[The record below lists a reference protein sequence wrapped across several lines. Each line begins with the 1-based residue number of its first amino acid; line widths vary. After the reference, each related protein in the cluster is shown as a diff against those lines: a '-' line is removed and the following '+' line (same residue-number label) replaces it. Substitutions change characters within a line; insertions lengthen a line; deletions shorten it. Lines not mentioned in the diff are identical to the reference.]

1 MPNIACT
8 VNNTRNSTIRLGVL
22 IVKLSEPIKRRNAP
36 TEATILIAWSAKNSL
51 HENTRRG
58 GSGRIGGGVAA
69 GFSESDICE
78 LTGDGATLTSSGT
91 CGKEGVATMGATGG
105 CAPPA
110 TGRTSG
116 DMNVLYWRTTFKR
129 Y

>member
-58 GSGRIGGGVAA
+58 GCGCIGEGVTA
-69 GFSESDICE
+69 GFSDKDICE
-78 LTGDGATLTSSGT
+78 LTGDGTTLTSSGIS
-91 CGKEGVATMGATGG
+91 GKEGAATTGTTEA

-110 TGRTSG
+110 TGRTVG
-116 DMNVLYWRTTFKR
+116 EMIV
-129 Y
+129 

>member
-8 VNNTRNSTIRLGVL
+8 VNNTRNSTKRLEVV

-58 GSGRIGGGVAA
+58 GCGCIGGGATA
-69 GFSESDICE
+69 GSTRGDICE
-78 LTGDGATLTSSGT
+78 LTGNGSILTSSGT
-91 CGKEGVATMGATGG
+91 SGNEGLVTIGETGT
-105 CAPPA
+105 CALAA
-110 TGRTSG
+110 TGRTVG
-116 DMNVLYWRTTFKR
+116 EVNVL
-129 Y
+129 

>member
-1 MPNIACT
+1 MACT
-8 VNNTRNSTIRLGVL
+8 INKTRNATKRLEVV
-22 IVKLSEPIKRRNAP
+22 IVKISEPNKKKNAP

-110 TGRTSG
+110 TGRTVG
-116 DMNVLYWRTTFKR
+116 EMNVLYWRNAFKR
-129 Y
+129 N

>member
-58 GSGRIGGGVAA
+58 GMAA
-69 GFSESDICE
+69 GFSRGKTCE
-78 LTGDGATLTSSGT
+78 GTVDVTILTSLGT
-91 CGKEGVATMGATGG
+91 SGKEDIATIDAAGACASIVTG
-105 CAPPA
+105 
-110 TGRTSG
+110 
-116 DMNVLYWRTTFKR
+116 TTAGKLNI
-129 Y
+129 